1 VGVFVK
7 VSLARVLPTAFTD
20 KITDIDHYIKGD
32 VYSSICSFRENGQE
46 TVKMYEIF
54 LLERL
59 QRCESAELLDG
70 IIEEVAETVSRYA
83 HYAQS
88 IKNSDSILQWRNSAI
103 LMINKHI
110 STEMLPVSECTY
122 LPGAMLPAA
131 SSIEEKQNLLLNILL
146 MGAVKMAYPREV
158 LQMFGVNCPDERNF
172 VLQKYNGLL
181 FIVRS
186 LLSDLEKA
194 GNIPFRDEVIEQAK
208 TSLNM
213 GHFDFDRLLGEEEVE
228 EVEEEESA
236 ETVKD
241 VLLEQVV
248 PVEERLEGNAT
259 EETQAVLYQG
269 IFNAAVT
276 LRSLQGVNMPS
287 PALGE
292 SIDAGASSQGL
303 DDSTQGEV
311 SREFL
316 NDVFTNEN
324 ALTQPLVLD
333 NIQQDIASRHLC
345 APKGDDMRSI
355 TEDEDSGS
363 KTKKQ
368 KTGENIS
375 ELHA

>member
-1 VGVFVK
+1 
-7 VSLARVLPTAFTD
+7 
-20 KITDIDHYIKGD
+20 
-32 VYSSICSFRENGQE
+32 
-46 TVKMYEIF
+46 
-54 LLERL
+54 
-59 QRCESAELLDG
+59 
-70 IIEEVAETVSRYA
+70 
-83 HYAQS
+83 
-88 IKNSDSILQWRNSAI
+88 
-103 LMINKHI
+103 
-110 STEMLPVSECTY
+110 
-122 LPGAMLPAA
+122 
-131 SSIEEKQNLLLNILL
+131 
-146 MGAVKMAYPREV
+146 
-158 LQMFGVNCPDERNF
+158 MFGVNCPDERNF

-213 GHFDFDRLLGEEEVE
+213 GHFDFDRFLDEE

-241 VLLEQVV
+241 VLLEQVA
-248 PVEERLEGNAT
+248 PVEERLEENAT
-259 EETQAVLYQG
+259 AETQVVLYQG
-269 IFNAAVT
+269 IFNAALT

-292 SIDAGASSQGL
+292 GIDAGASSQGL

-311 SREFL
+311 SRDFL

-324 ALTQPLVLD
+324 AFTQPLVLD

>member
-1 VGVFVK
+1 MYNGEMRPAGTPYPPQKHGGKRRRLAEVNAFFTKVEEEVQALLQRFNHLAADKPGRLSFVDFSISDHGNEDVGVFVK

-194 GNIPFRDEVIEQAK
+194 GNISFRDEVLEQAK

-213 GHFDFDRLLGEEEVE
+213 GHFDFDRFLGEEEVE

-248 PVEERLEGNAT
+248 PVEERSEGNAT
-259 EETQAVLYQG
+259 EETQAVFYQG
-269 IFNAAVT
+269 IFHAAVT
-276 LRSLQGVNMPS
+276 LRSLQGVNMIHM
-287 PALGE
+287 L
-292 SIDAGASSQGL
+292 
-303 DDSTQGEV
+303 
-311 SREFL
+311 
-316 NDVFTNEN
+316 
-324 ALTQPLVLD
+324 
-333 NIQQDIASRHLC
+333 
-345 APKGDDMRSI
+345 
-355 TEDEDSGS
+355 
-363 KTKKQ
+363 
-368 KTGENIS
+368 
-375 ELHA
+375 